1 MSARAMHGDFSI
13 DVVEEDGVVRLH
25 CAGELDIAAA
35 PLVEEALRAIVDRAP
50 PALVLDWTGLT
61 FMDST
66 GIRLLL
72 ETLTLCRNA
81 DVDLTWDL
89 SDVARRTLDL
99 VGIHDA
105 LLRDFGSGS
114 NADE

>member
-1 MSARAMHGDFSI
+1 MSADSMRNEFAI
-13 DVVEEDGVVRLH
+13 EVVDEQSGGLRLR
-25 CAGELDIAAA
+25 CTGELDIAAA
-35 PLVEEALRAIVDRAP
+35 PLVEEALHSIIDRR
-50 PALVLDWTGLT
+50 PASLVLDWSQLT

-72 ETLTLCRNA
+72 ETLTLCRSAN
-81 DVDLTWDL
+81 VDLTWTM

-105 LLRDFGSGS
+105 LLREYASRTDT
-114 NADE
+114 D

>member
-1 MSARAMHGDFSI
+1 MRSDFSI
-13 DVVEEDGVVRLH
+13 DVVEEGGAIFLR
-25 CAGELDIAAA
+25 CSGELDIAAA
-35 PLVEEALRAIVDRAP
+35 PLVEDALRAIIERAP
-50 PALVLDWTGLT
+50 AALVLDWTGLT

-72 ETLTLCRNA
+72 ETFTLCRDAN
-81 DVDLTWDL
+81 VDLTWMM

-105 LLRDFGSGS
+105 LLRDYGSGR
-114 NADE
+114 D

>member
-1 MSARAMHGDFSI
+1 MSTESLHGDFLI
-13 DVVEEDGVVRLH
+13 DVIEETGAVRLL

-35 PLVEEALRAIVDRAP
+35 PLVEDALRAIIDRRPA
-50 PALVLDWTGLT
+50 ALVLDWTGLT

-72 ETLTLCRNA
+72 ETLSLCRNGN
-81 DVDLTWDL
+81 VDLTWAM
-89 SDVARRTLDL
+89 SDFARRTLDL

-105 LLRDFGSGS
+105 LLRDFSSG
-114 NADE
+114 DDG

>member
-1 MSARAMHGDFSI
+1 MSPAAMRNDFEI
-13 DVVEEDGVVRLH
+13 DILDEDPALRLR

-35 PLVEEALRAIVDRAP
+35 PLVDEALRAIVDRKP
-50 PALVLDWTGLT
+50 ETLILDWTGLT

-72 ETLTLCRNA
+72 DALTLCRNR
-81 DVDLTWDL
+81 DVDLVWDL

-105 LLRDFGSGS
+105 LLRDYSAGS
-114 NADE
+114 DLDD

>member
-1 MSARAMHGDFSI
+1 MHNDFEI
-13 DVVEEDGVVRLH
+13 DIIDEDGSIRLR

-35 PLVEEALRAIVDRAP
+35 PNVSEALRASVERKPQTLI
-50 PALVLDWTGLT
+50 LDWTGLT

-72 ETLTLCRNA
+72 DALTLCRSN
-81 DVDLTWDL
+81 DVDLVWDL

-105 LLRDFGSGS
+105 LLRDYTTGSGP
-114 NADE
+114 DD

>member
-1 MSARAMHGDFSI
+1 MTPEKTHGEFELA
-13 DVVEEDGVVRLH
+13 VVDEESGVRIR

-35 PLVEEALRAIVDRAP
+35 PLVDEALRAVVERSP
-50 PALVLDWTGLT
+50 KLLTLDWTGLT

-72 ETLTLCRNA
+72 DALALCRSEN
-81 DVDLTWDL
+81 VDLVWQL

-105 LLRDFGSGS
+105 LLRDYTG
-114 NADE
+114 APPDD